1 MNISGVIVYAAPKQS
16 DLVETSLNAIDGVE
30 VHAAENSKLVVTV
43 EHENINALADQ
54 VMKFQDMKG
63 VMSVAMVYQHNED
76 LETLSG
82 DEVLLEDDT
91 SSCTSDTCSDNT
103 LEEAQL

>member
-1 MNISGVIVYAAPKQS
+1 MNISGVIVYAAPEQS

-30 VHAAENSKLVVTV
+30 VHANEGGKLVVTV

-54 VMKFQDMKG
+54 VMKFQDIPK

-91 SSCTSDTCSDNT
+91 SSCTSNTCSDYT

>member
-1 MNISGVIVYAAPKQS
+1 MNISGVIVYAAPEQS
-16 DLVETSLNAIDGVE
+16 ELVVKGLNAIEGVE
-30 VHAAENSKLVVTV
+30 VHAAENGKLVVTV
-43 EHENINALADQ
+43 EHENINSLADQ
-54 VMKFQDMKG
+54 VMQFQDMSG

-82 DEVLLEDDT
+82 DDVLQEDA
-91 SSCTSDTCSDNT
+91 SSCTTNTCSDYT

>member
-1 MNISGVIVYAAPKQS
+1 MNISGVIVYAAPEQS
-16 DLVETSLNAIDGVE
+16 DLVEKNLNAIDGVE
-30 VHAAENSKLVVTV
+30 VHANESGKLVVTV
-43 EHENINALADQ
+43 EHKNINALADQ
-54 VMKFQDMKG
+54 VMQFQDIPK

-82 DEVLLEDDT
+82 DDVLQEDT
-91 SSCTSDTCSDNT
+91 SSCTTNTCSDYT

>member
-30 VHAAENSKLVVTV
+30 VHAAENGKLVVTV

-54 VMKFQDMKG
+54 VMQFQDMKG

-91 SSCTSDTCSDNT
+91 SSCTSNTCSDNT

>member
-1 MNISGVIVYAAPKQS
+1 MNISGVIVYAALKQA
-16 DLVETSLNAIDGVE
+16 DVVEKNLNAIDGVE
-30 VHAAENSKLVVTV
+30 VHANEDGKLVVTV

-54 VMKFQDMKG
+54 VMKFQDMPG
-63 VMSVAMVYQHNED
+63 VMAVAMVYQHNEN

-82 DEVLLEDDT
+82 EDVLLEDDT
-91 SSCTSDTCSDNT
+91 SSCTSNSCSDYT

>member
-1 MNISGVIVYAAPKQS
+1 MNISGVIVYAAPNQAES
-16 DLVETSLNAIDGVE
+16 VEKSLNAINGVE

-54 VMKFQDMKG
+54 VMKFQDMPG

-82 DEVLLEDDT
+82 EDVLLEDDT
-91 SSCTSDTCSDNT
+91 SSCTSNSCSDYT

>member
-1 MNISGVIVYAAPKQS
+1 MNISGVIVYAAPNQAES
-16 DLVETSLNAIDGVE
+16 VEKSLNAIEGVE
-30 VHAAENSKLVVTV
+30 VHAAENGKLVVTV

-54 VMKFQDMKG
+54 VVKFQDMSG

-76 LETLSG
+76 LETLNG
-82 DEVLLEDDT
+82 EEVSVEET
-91 SSCTSDTCSDNT
+91 SQCTDNTCSDYT

>member
-1 MNISGVIVYAAPKQS
+1 MNISGVLVYAVPKQADS
-16 DLVETSLNAIDGVE
+16 VAESLSAIEGVE
-30 VHAAENSKLVVTV
+30 VHAVEDGKLVVTI

-54 VMKFQDMKG
+54 VMQFQDMPG

-82 DEVLLEDDT
+82 DEILVEQP
-91 SSCTSDTCSDNT
+91 SSCTTNTCSDYT
-103 LEEAQL
+103 SEEAQL

>member
-1 MNISGVIVYAAPKQS
+1 MNISGVIVYAAPEQS
-16 DLVETSLNAIDGVE
+16 ELVVKGLNAIEGVE
-30 VHAAENSKLVVTV
+30 VHAAENGKLVVTV
-43 EHENINALADQ
+43 EHENINSLADQ
-54 VMKFQDMKG
+54 VMQFQDMSG

-82 DEVLLEDDT
+82 DDVLQEDT
-91 SSCTSDTCSDNT
+91 SSCTTNTCSDYT

>member
-1 MNISGVIVYAAPKQS
+1 MNISGVIVYAAPKKAE
-16 DLVETSLNAIDGVE
+16 LVENSLNAIDGVE
-30 VHAAENSKLVVTV
+30 VHANENGKLVVTV

-54 VMKFQDMKG
+54 VMKFQDIKG
-63 VMSVAMVYQHNED
+63 VMSVAMVYQHNEN

-82 DEVLLEDDT
+82 DEILQEDI
-91 SSCTSDTCSDNT
+91 SSCTSNTCSDYT

>member
-1 MNISGVIVYAAPKQS
+1 MNISGVIVYAAPNQAES
-16 DLVETSLNAIDGVE
+16 VEKSLNAIEGVE
-30 VHAAENSKLVVTV
+30 VHAAEDGKLVVTV

-54 VMKFQDMKG
+54 VMKFQDMSG

-76 LETLSG
+76 LETLNG
-82 DEVLLEDDT
+82 EEVSVEET
-91 SSCTSDTCSDNT
+91 SPCTDNTCSDYT

>member
-1 MNISGVIVYAAPKQS
+1 MNISGVIVYAAPEQS
-16 DLVETSLNAIDGVE
+16 ELVVKGLNAIEGVE
-30 VHAAENSKLVVTV
+30 VHAAENGKLVVTV
-43 EHENINALADQ
+43 EHKNINTLADQ
-54 VMKFQDMKG
+54 VMQFQDMSG

-82 DEVLLEDDT
+82 DEVLPEDDT
-91 SSCTSDTCSDNT
+91 ASCTSNTCSDYT

>member
-16 DLVETSLNAIDGVE
+16 DLVEKSLNAIEGVE
-30 VHAAENSKLVVTV
+30 VHAAENGKLVVTV
-43 EHENINALADQ
+43 EHKNINSLADQ
-54 VMKFQDMKG
+54 VMEFQDIPG

-82 DEVLLEDDT
+82 DDVLQEDT
-91 SSCTSDTCSDNT
+91 SSCTTNTCSDYT

>member
-1 MNISGVIVYAAPKQS
+1 MNISGVIVYAAPGQS
-16 DLVETSLNAIDGVE
+16 DLVENTLNAIDGVE
-30 VHAAENSKLVVTV
+30 VHAAEDGKLVVTV

-54 VMKFQDMKG
+54 VMQFQDMKG
-63 VMSVAMVYQHNED
+63 VISVAMVYQHNEN

-82 DEVLLEDDT
+82 DEVIPEDDT
-91 SSCTSDTCSDNT
+91 PSCTSNTCSDYT

>member
-30 VHAAENSKLVVTV
+30 VHAAENGKLVVTV

-54 VMKFQDMKG
+54 VMQFQDMKG

-91 SSCTSDTCSDNT
+91 SSCTSNTCSDYT